1 MQTPQQIIERFVR
14 SRQKARS
21 MRTRLECGGWGD
33 TGNDALQS
41 LRKLTALESETLTLA
56 SVLEVDL
63 AAMNAPKVRG
73 ASQPLTRVRIERLNI
88 PPKPPTFPDS
98 MTIYLLE
105 VPADT
110 SDDWQTGR
118 WAAMLSPTQYRQL
131 VAAVQGVPA
140 EAYVAAVEMD
150 DGPEGA

>member
-56 SVLEVDL
+56 SVL
-63 AAMNAPKVRG
+63 PKVRG